1 VSRRA
6 RKPALDA
13 LPIRSLT
20 SRLTPAVL
28 ILLCVTL
35 IGFHKAGT
43 LPVERLRVSVTDFIA
58 PVLAAVSKPF
68 SAVADSFDGLTT
80 MRALKADNMRLHEEN
95 AKLQLW
101 YESALKL
108 QAENQSFREL
118 LNVKADP
125 ALVFVTARV
134 ISDPGGAFVKSFL
147 LPVGTKDGVHEG
159 NAVLSGHGLVGRVVE
174 AGSQSAR
181 VLLVTDLN
189 SRIPVMVQNTR
200 TRAILAGKNGD
211 LLQLERLPIDS
222 GLTVGQRI
230 VTSGDGGQLPPDIP
244 IGTIVKIGPK
254 GVWVQPLTNIHKVTY
269 VQVINTSV
277 DPSLMTGDLIQ
288 ATTAP

>member
-1 VSRRA
+1 MSRHA

-20 SRLTPAVL
+20 GRLTPAVL

-35 IGFHKAGT
+35 VAFHKTGT
-43 LPVERLRVSVTDFIA
+43 LPVERLRVSVTDFMA

-68 SAVADSFDGLTT
+68 AVVADSFDGLTT
-80 MRALKADNMRLHEEN
+80 IRELKADNMRLREEN

-147 LPVGTKDGVHEG
+147 LPVGKKDGVHEG
-159 NAVLSGHGLVGRVVE
+159 NAVLSGHGLIGRVVE
-174 AGSQSAR
+174 AGNQSAR

-230 VTSGDGGQLPPDIP
+230 VTSGDGGQLPADIP
-244 IGTIVKIGPK
+244 IGTIVEIGPK

-277 DPSLMTGDLIQ
+277 DPGLMTGDLTP
-288 ATTAP
+288 ATPAP

>member
-1 VSRRA
+1 MSRRA

-20 SRLTPAVL
+20 GRLTPAVL

-35 IGFHKAGT
+35 VAFHKTGT
-43 LPVERLRVSVTDFIA
+43 LPVERLRVSVTDFMA

-68 SAVADSFDGLTT
+68 AVVADSFDGLTT
-80 MRALKADNMRLHEEN
+80 IRELKADNMRLREEN

-147 LPVGTKDGVHEG
+147 LPVGKKDGVHEG
-159 NAVLSGHGLVGRVVE
+159 NAVLSGHGLIGRVVE
-174 AGSQSAR
+174 AGNQSAR

-230 VTSGDGGQLPPDIP
+230 VTSGDGGQLPADIP
-244 IGTIVKIGPK
+244 IGTIVEIGPK

-277 DPSLMTGDLIQ
+277 DPGLMTGDLTP
-288 ATTAP
+288 ATPAP